1 MAKDKKQAKRPSH
14 ILPLSHKDRENF
26 SENLALL
33 LKSAIPIG
41 EALDSLSSSTKS
53 QVFKKAIAGMQAD
66 IEAGYSLSEALDRSK
81 IVGEQTAALVRLGEA
96 SGNLVENLQIAAQQE
111 ARRAVFVTR
120 VRSAF
125 IYPILVITLTV
136 VIGLGV
142 AWFLLPKLSE
152 TFAQLHVN
160 LPLVSEILINFGIFL
175 QQHGIIV
182 VPAAIIAIIFIVYFL
197 FGAPATK
204 HIGRSLLM
212 IIPGV
217 GRLIREVEIAQF
229 GYLLGTLMEAGLTI
243 TEAFRMLASTTS
255 TPSYRKF
262 YLFLADSVNNG
273 HNLKDSFV
281 QYKKSEKLFP
291 SSVRQMLIAGERS
304 GSLSDVLLT
313 VGKSYEQKSDTTTQN
328 LETIIE
334 PILLV
339 VIAGGVMLV
348 AVAVILPIYSLI
360 GGLNQ

>member
-1 MAKDKKQAKRPSH
+1 MPKTSKQTKRPKRL
-14 ILPLSHKDRENF
+14 LPISHKDRENF

-41 EALDSLSSSTKS
+41 EALDSLATSTKS
-53 QVFKKAIAGMQAD
+53 KVFKKAIAGMQED
-66 IEAGYSLSEALDRSK
+66 IEAGFSLSESLERSH
-81 IVGEQTAALVRLGEA
+81 IVGDQTFALVRLGEA

-111 ARRAVFVTR
+111 ARHTMFVTR

-125 IYPILVITLTV
+125 IYPILVLTLTV

-152 TFAQLHVN
+152 TFAQLHVT
-160 LPLVSEILINFGIFL
+160 LPIISRILINFGIFL
-175 QQHGIIV
+175 QQHGIV
-182 VPAAIIAIIFIVYFL
+182 AVPAAIAAILLIVYIL
-197 FGAPATK
+197 FGAKSTR
-204 HIGRSLLM
+204 HIGRTLLM
-212 IIPGV
+212 VIPGV
-217 GRLIREVEIAQF
+217 GRLIREVEVAQF
-229 GYLLGTLMEAGLTI
+229 GYLLGTLMNAGLSI
-243 TEAFRMLASTTS
+243 TEAFRMLSTTTS

-262 YLFLADSVNNG
+262 YLYLADSVNNG
-273 HNLKDSFV
+273 HTIKDSFTN
-281 QYKKSEKLFP
+281 YRKSGQLFP
-291 SSVRQMLIAGERS
+291 SSVRQMIIAGERS
-304 GSLSDVLLT
+304 GSLSEVLLT
-313 VGKSYEQKSDTTTQN
+313 IGKSYEQKSDTTTQN

-339 VIAGGVMLV
+339 VIAGGVMMV